1 MAGAATLP
9 WLLLPGLDGGGT
21 LFANLVAARDDAA
34 TTIVRYPDHPDTDLD
49 ACVAEVERQRPRSG
63 AFVAVA
69 ESFSGPVALRWAR
82 TAPDGLAALVLV
94 ASFHASP
101 HPLLPLACALIGI
114 AASPR
119 MRTLA
124 THDAVLRALCLGS
137 GATPADLATL
147 RAAILAMPTAVLRS
161 RLRLLRD
168 LDESTDSLPSDL
180 PILCLRPTHDRL
192 VFRHHM
198 DGALYGAHHDVREI
212 DGPHFLLQA
221 RAKACADAI
230 EGWLNGLPYAS
241 TTFGGTRR

>member
-1 MAGAATLP
+1 MAGAAALP

-21 LFANLVAARDDAA
+21 LFDNLVAARDGAA
-34 TTIVRYPDHPDTDLD
+34 TTIVRYPDHPDADLD
-49 ACVAEVERQRPRSG
+49 ACVAEVERQRPHGG

-82 TAPDGLAALVLV
+82 TAPDGLAALVFV

-101 HPLLPLACALIGI
+101 HPLLPLACALTGI

-137 GATPADLATL
+137 GATPAHLAAL

-168 LDESTDSLPSDL
+168 LDERADGLPSDL
-180 PILCLRPTHDRL
+180 PILCLRATHDRL
-192 VFRHHM
+192 VRRHHM
-198 DGALYGAHHDVREI
+198 DGALGGARHDMREVE
-212 DGPHFLLQA
+212 GPHFLLQA
-221 RAKACADAI
+221 RARACLDAI
-230 EGWLNGLPYAS
+230 GTWLARCP
-241 TTFGGTRR
+241 TTTKLF